1 MFVFDDEDEDG
12 DTVSLIFNDRVIVN
26 QQMIHVITPYS
37 YSQAIKVVVDL
48 DPNKKN
54 ILVSK
59 AWNMGAHPPNTCEV
73 DIYEGEVTNNMIVAN
88 KDKLV
93 KKLKLNA
100 RPGIAAGITLQCR
113 Q

>member
-1 MFVFDDEDEDG
+1 
-12 DTVSLIFNDRVIVN
+12 
-26 QQMIHVITPYS
+26 MIHVITPYS

-54 ILVSK
+54 VLISK

-88 KDKLV
+88 KEKLV

-100 RPGIAAGITLQCR
+100 RPGVAAGITLQCR